1 MFRIVVA
8 VLAGL
13 IIFGIGFSSIRG
25 LTRPPGGGSGEPEPM
40 DPRVRVLYWCEN
52 CGGEIMVLAQGS
64 GMPYRHCGE
73 KMIRREEVLRD
84 N

>member
-8 VLAGL
+8 VIAGL

-25 LTRPPGGGSGEPEPM
+25 LTRPPDGGSSEPEPM
-40 DPRVRVLYWCEN
+40 DPRTRVLYWCEN
-52 CGGEIMVLAQGS
+52 CGGEILVVAQGS
-64 GMPYRHCGE
+64 GMPFRHCGE